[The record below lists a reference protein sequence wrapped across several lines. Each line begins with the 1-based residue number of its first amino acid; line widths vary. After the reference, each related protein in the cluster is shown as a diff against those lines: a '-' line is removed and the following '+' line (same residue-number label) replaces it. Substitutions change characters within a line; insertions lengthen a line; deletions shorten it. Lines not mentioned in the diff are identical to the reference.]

1 MVVALALLAVGCGS
15 GSGSQDATHPRP
27 RPSASAAPATTTLV
41 SDPSQLTA
49 PSDAVGVV
57 KVLAR
62 VEPALRDSNRDPA
75 SSPALGWEQQL
86 AYGALLAHPEWL
98 AEVLAA
104 LPPEIAAVVGANRAA
119 GAALTSPGLGAP
131 PTELPDWTI
140 LTPRPPDVL
149 LGYYREAEVS
159 SGIPWAYLA
168 AIHFVETR
176 MGRIHGNSP
185 AGAQGPMQFVP
196 STWADY
202 GEGEDIND
210 DRAAIL
216 AAGRYLRA
224 AGGPADMDAAL
235 FAYNHSSSYV
245 DAIKLYAG
253 VMLQS
258 PRAYYGYYSWQVYV
272 QTTDGVTRLPE
283 GWQRPGGSPGDSP
296 ADSRRD

>member
-1 MVVALALLAVGCGS
+1 MAPRGAGRVA
-15 GSGSQDATHPRP
+15 
-27 RPSASAAPATTTLV
+27 
-41 SDPSQLTA
+41 
-49 PSDAVGVV
+49 
-57 KVLAR
+57 AR
-62 VEPALRDSNRDPA
+62 DRRGGRCEP
-75 SSPALGWEQQL
+75 
-86 AYGALLAHPEWL
+86 
-98 AEVLAA
+98 
-104 LPPEIAAVVGANRAA
+104 AA

-131 PTELPDWTI
+131 PTALPDWTI
-140 LTPRPPDVL
+140 LAPRPPDVL

-224 AGGPADMDAAL
+224 AGGPTDMDTAL

-258 PRAYYGYYSWQVYV
+258 PPAYYGYYSWQVYV

-283 GWQRPGGSPGDSP
+283 GWQRPGGQSG
-296 ADSRRD
+296 R